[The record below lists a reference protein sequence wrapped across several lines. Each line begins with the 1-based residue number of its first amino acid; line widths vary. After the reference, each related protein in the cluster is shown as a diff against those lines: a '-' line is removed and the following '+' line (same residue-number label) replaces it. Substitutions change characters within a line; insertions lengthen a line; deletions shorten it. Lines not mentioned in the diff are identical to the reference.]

1 MALNC
6 HSIAQ
11 KRAYFQFLIPTKMS
25 KANKCRKATL
35 NKRYI
40 ISRGLFSLV
49 QTKEELT
56 VCSNLWL
63 EMLPALNNKNEKMN
77 VGLFQNH

>member
-11 KRAYFQFLIPTKMS
+11 KSAYFQFLIPAKIS
-25 KANKCRKATL
+25 KANKCRKETL
-35 NKRYI
+35 NKRYM
-40 ISRGLFSLV
+40 ISKGLFSLV

-77 VGLFQNH
+77 VDLFQDH